1 MRVVSDPGSGWIIG
15 LCCVSG
21 SHSGLDTEV
30 ESGSTVGISLV
41 KEVGLLGFIL
51 LPLPLPLKPP
61 SSQILY
67 DGTSLLAPILC
78 PDIPGLPL

>member
-51 LPLPLPLKPP
+51 LPLPLKLP
-61 SSQILY
+61 SSQILH
-67 DGTSLLAPILC
+67 DGTSLWAPILC
-78 PDIPGLPL
+78 PGIPGLPL